1 MLKRIFYFGI
11 IFISSL
17 LSFATEDPIIQ
28 PEQSNP
34 DEVIFTNNVTYS
46 SSGQVRRIDQDTLRG
61 GIKLSGIEHHFLEN
75 DEFDKKLEP
84 FKEMLEK
91 SISLNRS
98 PYSLPKDTFI
108 IPIIERGAIVHIIEE
123 NKEIQI
129 ETGGIYRCIGVA
141 AWNNKRMGCLHYDE
155 CTDFISLRKFIDDL
169 TDNNRLSQK
178 THFLL
183 VTNYLTSNLR
193 KMYDF
198 LLENAQGCQIL
209 IEAQH
214 EFGGYVLN
222 EQSPDKV
229 LQGRFY
235 KASEA
240 KQYLMPQ
247 EVKINSDLRGRSLL
261 LKVDK
266 SKNITYGFAVSEM
279 TEDLEP
285 YFLAI
290 DAFPTGANLPPLKE
304 VLEFRQLNISVQ
316 PLTFQ
321 TVVQKFYIHK
331 GKQSG
336 SLQELCYLY
345 DELTDNSI

>member
-1 MLKRIFYFGI
+1 MLKEILYFGI

-17 LSFATEDPIIQ
+17 SLATEDPVIQ
-28 PEQSNP
+28 TDRSNSA
-34 DEVIFTNNVTYS
+34 EVIFTNTVTYS
-46 SSGQVRRIDQDTLRG
+46 SFGQVLRIDQDMVRG
-61 GIKLSGIEHHFLEN
+61 GIKDSGIAHHFLEE
-75 DEFDKKLEP
+75 DAFDQKLEP
-84 FKEMLEK
+84 FKKMLEK
-91 SISLNRS
+91 SVPPNRT
-98 PYSLPKDTFI
+98 PYSTPKDTLI
-108 IPIIERGAIVHIIEE
+108 IPVIERGAIVRLIEE
-123 NKEIQI
+123 NKDIQL
-129 ETGGIYRCIGVA
+129 ETAGMYRCIGVA
-141 AWNNKRMGCLHYDE
+141 AWNTERIGCLHYDE
-155 CTDFISLRKFIDDL
+155 ATDFTSLRKFIDDL
-169 TDNNRLSQK
+169 TDNNRLTQD

-193 KMYDF
+193 KMYEF
-198 LLENAQGCQIL
+198 LLENAQGSQIL

-240 KQYLMPQ
+240 KQYLMQQ
-247 EVKINSDLRGRSLL
+247 EVKINSDLRGRSLS

-279 TEDLEP
+279 TEDLEL

-290 DAFPTGANLPPLKE
+290 DVFPTGANLPPLKE
-304 VLEFRQLNISVQ
+304 VLEFRQLNISAQ

-345 DELTDNSI
+345 DELTDNFI